1 MALPSSRKPSRHRPL
16 KDRRAPPP
24 TPGSLRWL
32 KGLFGRPI
40 GFERREGRLHL
51 VLVERRRRPDLG
63 LKIALLR
70 DELGARLLAH
80 TAQGGAASMSALG
93 RVHDALGRKGW
104 RSVEAM
110 SSVELSRAL
119 RQARML
125 MHEVASPA
133 LAHLVDRLRL
143 LHVGAELRE
152 QERERAAEARLREA
166 VQVIDSTPEEYEAT
180 ERQWCDTA
188 SPPEPQAG

>member
-1 MALPSSRKPSRHRPL
+1 MALPSPRKPQRRRPP
-16 KDRRAPPP
+16 KERRAPPAA
-24 TPGSLRWL
+24 PGSLRWL

-51 VLVERRRRPDLG
+51 VLVERRHRPDLG
-63 LKIALLR
+63 LKIELLR
-70 DELGARLLAH
+70 DELGARLLA
-80 TAQGGAASMSALG
+80 QGAPGTVAAMSPLG

-104 RSVEAM
+104 RSVESLPAL
-110 SSVELSRAL
+110 ELSRAL

-125 MHEVASPA
+125 MHESPSPA

-152 QERERAAEARLREA
+152 QQRERAAEASRREA

-180 ERQWCDTA
+180 ERQWGDTV
-188 SPPEPQAG
+188 SPADPK